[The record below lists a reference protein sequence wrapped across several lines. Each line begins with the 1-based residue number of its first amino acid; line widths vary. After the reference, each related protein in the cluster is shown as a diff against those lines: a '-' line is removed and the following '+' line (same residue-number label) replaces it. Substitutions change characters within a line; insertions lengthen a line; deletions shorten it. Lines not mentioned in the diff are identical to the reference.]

1 MSLQVTRKANG
12 MVILVNKYA
21 ASLSNRYKNM
31 SISVKCYTQMQVS

>member
-21 ASLSNRYKNM
+21 ALLSNRYKNM
-31 SISVKCYTQMQVS
+31 SISVKCYTQMWVS